1 MENEGAARRPVKHS
15 DHGECKT
22 KKWNSRTA
30 LSRLARALRKML
42 ITLLGQRTHVS
53 GTTYLTLKWDKCCRN
68 NTMKL
73 QQSGAEVR
81 HGVTR
86 FAHTMHTH
94 VARSTTPTGDG
105 FVTTRLCPIK
115 DLVPNTSFLY
125 HYPVDGETN
134 MASGEHGGDNIFD
147 IPLTVEAQQL
157 PYTVP
162 HVPVRSAAVTSP
174 THRSIEAG
182 VPPSLSVTFA
192 HHGLVYSSIQQY
204 SYNQIVCRP
213 SVSNTA
219 AGTAVQS
226 ISIKAMLPIAPLQ

>member
-1 MENEGAARRPVKHS
+1 MKGLARRPVKHS

-30 LSRLARALRKML
+30 LSRPVIALRKDL
-42 ITLLGQRTHVS
+42 ITPPRQHTHVS
-53 GTTYLTLKWDKCCRN
+53 GTTYFTLKWDKCCRN
-68 NTMKL
+68 KTTKL

-86 FAHTMHTH
+86 FADTMHTH
-94 VARSTTPTGDG
+94 VSRSTTPTGDG
-105 FVTTRLCPIK
+105 FVTTRLCPTK

-125 HYPVDGETN
+125 HYLVDGKTN

-147 IPLTVEAQQL
+147 IPLTVEAQPL

-182 VPPSLSVTFA
+182 VSQAFRSLLPIMVWCTA
-192 HHGLVYSSIQQY
+192 VYSSMRI
-204 SYNQIVCRP
+204 
-213 SVSNTA
+213 T
-219 AGTAVQS
+219 
-226 ISIKAMLPIAPLQ
+226 K